1 MNDWKRR
8 TLLIGL
14 TLVIALIWLRPID
27 NVAEQYT
34 EKGIKRAFATFAAAR
49 TLNAVISFIQEASVN
64 VQMGVGAT
72 ITPGAVLD
80 PLDDLVEQF
89 SEIMLLS
96 TLSFASQRLL
106 IEVSR
111 AVPVCVFLT
120 FLFFSWFLF
129 CWRKRT
135 PPIWLP
141 KLALA
146 LLCLRLAVPTMA
158 LGSELFYQAF
168 LSSEY
173 ETSKIQI
180 DNVQIPDDDDYSGES
195 FTEKAKHWWSKGL
208 DMAKKIGSLSA
219 WANNFVE
226 HIVRL
231 AAVFIVQT
239 VIFPLFFL
247 WGMLRLYRTLSALVF
262 CKNCGYLEKV

>member
-1 MNDWKRR
+1 MTEWKRR

-14 TLVIALIWLRPID
+14 TIVIALIWLRPID

-34 EKGIKRAFATFAAAR
+34 EQGIKRAFATFAAAR
-49 TLNAVISFIQEASVN
+49 TLNAAISFIQEASVN

-111 AVPVCVFLT
+111 AIPVCVFLT

-146 LLCLRLAVPTMA
+146 LLCLRLTVPTMA
-158 LGSELFYQAF
+158 LGSELFYQSF

-173 ETSKIQI
+173 EASQIQV
-180 DNVQIPDDDDYSGES
+180 DNAQIPDDDDYSGDS
-195 FTEKAKHWWSKGL
+195 ITEKAKHLWSKGI
-208 DMAKKIGSLSA
+208 DVVKKIGSLSV
-219 WANNFVE
+219 WANNYVAYSE
-226 HIVRL
+226 LI
-231 AAVFIVQT
+231 
-239 VIFPLFFL
+239 
-247 WGMLRLYRTLSALVF
+247 
-262 CKNCGYLEKV
+262 

>member
-1 MNDWKRR
+1 MVMNDWKRR

-14 TLVIALIWLRPID
+14 ILAIALIWLRPLD
-27 NVAEQYT
+27 NVAERYT
-34 EKGIKRAFATFAAAR
+34 ERGIKRAFATFAAAR
-49 TLNAVISFIQEASVN
+49 TLNAAISFIQEASVN

-111 AVPVCVFLT
+111 AVPICVFLT
-120 FLFFSWFLF
+120 ILFFSWFLF

-135 PPIWLP
+135 PPTWLP

-146 LLCLRLAVPTMA
+146 LLCLRLTIPTLA
-158 LGSELFYQAF
+158 LGSELFYQGF
-168 LSSEY
+168 LSGEY
-173 ETSKIQI
+173 ETSKIQVE
-180 DNVQIPDDDDYSGES
+180 NAQIPDDDYSGDS
-195 FTEKAKHWWSKGL
+195 FTEKAKHWWSKGI
-208 DMAKKIGSLSA
+208 DMAKKIGALSA
-219 WANNFVE
+219 WADNFVE

-239 VIFPLFFL
+239 VFFPLFFL
-247 WGMLRLYRTLSALVF
+247 WGMLRLYRILTALVF
-262 CKNCGYLEKV
+262 S